1 MIGEV
6 GLMEPRTTGETPA
19 PYAFDLSGGAICLD
33 FVNTLGNRVGPEPL
47 EEHLAAYR
55 DLVDFARQAGT
66 LADPAARLLES
77 AGDARPEEAGRVLE
91 RAIALREALYRI
103 FAPLPRGERPEERD
117 LAGLNA
123 ELGRALVHARVSKHA
138 GGYALAWDEPAA
150 ASAGAGAP
158 LDAPLWP
165 IAHSAMELLL
175 EADLS
180 RVGEC
185 DSETCGFLFLDTTK
199 NRSRRWCDTRVCGNR
214 ARVRRHRRRL
224 SDAG

>member
-1 MIGEV
+1 
-6 GLMEPRTTGETPA
+6 MEPRATDETPA

-33 FVNTLGNRVGPEPL
+33 FVNTLGNRAGPEPL
-47 EEHLAAYR
+47 EEHLASYR
-55 DLVDFARQAGT
+55 NLVEFARQAGT
-66 LADPAARLLES
+66 LADPAARLLQA
-77 AGDARPEEAGRVLE
+77 AGDKRPGEARAVLE

-103 FAPLPRGERPEERD
+103 FAPLARGERPEEGD

-123 ELGRALVHARVSKHA
+123 ELGRALVHARVSKGA
-138 GGYALAWDEPAA
+138 GGYALAWEDPVAC
-150 ASAGAGAP
+150 AGAGTESP

-165 IAHSAMELLL
+165 IAHSAMDLLL

-185 DSETCGFLFLDTTK
+185 DNDTCGFLFLDTTK

-214 ARVRRHRRRL
+214 VRVRRHRRRL
-224 SDAG
+224 ADAG